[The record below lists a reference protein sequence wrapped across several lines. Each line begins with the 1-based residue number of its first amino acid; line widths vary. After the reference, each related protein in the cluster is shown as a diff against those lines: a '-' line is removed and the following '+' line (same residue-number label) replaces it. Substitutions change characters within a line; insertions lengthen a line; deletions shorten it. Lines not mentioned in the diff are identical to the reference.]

1 MLIIGLGYPLMQE
14 VGSVN
19 SKHESIIE
27 MTQMS
32 TITGRIGM
40 FQSYEQWEIPFSK
53 ATTDGK
59 YETNADSY
67 TT

>member
-1 MLIIGLGYPLMQE
+1 
-14 VGSVN
+14 
-19 SKHESIIE
+19 

-40 FQSYEQWEIPFSK
+40 FQSYEQWDIPFSK

-67 TT
+67 TA